1 MPPDQ
6 KYFFVLINKLDG
18 KNFRR
23 YHKTEEKN
31 ANEKSFE
38 FLEFNSLE
46 FCLSDLNKDV
56 KIDFYNFEQNTSEK
70 SNAFGII
77 EKKYND
83 LINNINEIP
92 IYSIED
98 QK

>member
-1 MPPDQ
+1 M
-6 KYFFVLINKLDG
+6 
-18 KNFRR
+18 
-23 YHKTEEKN
+23 
-31 ANEKSFE
+31 
-38 FLEFNSLE
+38 
-46 FCLSDLNKDV
+46 